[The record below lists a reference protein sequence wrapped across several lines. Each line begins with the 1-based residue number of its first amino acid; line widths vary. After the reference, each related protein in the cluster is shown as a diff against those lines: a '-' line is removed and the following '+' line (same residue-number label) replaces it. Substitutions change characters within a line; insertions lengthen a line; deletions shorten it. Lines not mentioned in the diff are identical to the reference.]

1 MKWLCGFAL
10 FIFTWWSSHTVFVS
24 SQDNG
29 SDVNF
34 DSFSRWRRSAMDW
47 NVVRRLWEKWASN
60 NVGSSGGPAFSLGF
74 LFGSIW
80 IFDRVS
86 LKPITRG
93 CTKFQVSLWRQLYWL
108 TMIRLDRLAWYQ
120 PCKQAYNYVPA
131 MVLDF
136 NFHVYMIQFNIS
148 VLMSMLV
155 CVHSWRDRWLK
166 SELIIFKD
174 HIWIVN
180 LWWEWG

>member
-120 PCKQAYNYVPA
+120 PCKRKHTITFLLWFWILTSMYIWFSLTFQSWCPCLYVSILG
-131 MVLDF
+131 V
-136 NFHVYMIQFNIS
+136 
-148 VLMSMLV
+148 
-155 CVHSWRDRWLK
+155 
-166 SELIIFKD
+166 
-174 HIWIVN
+174 IVGWSRN
-180 LWWEWG
+180 